1 MNQRICKSVISAS
14 TIQKDKDMEEQKFI
28 IDEVKKHLQA
38 SARRNKYRVI
48 DAVQE
53 MPTFEGFILP
63 YYVST
68 MEGTKYPVNVED
80 MYIYCDEWDEFYNET
95 VAKVAQA
102 ILEAEQIKEA

>member
-1 MNQRICKSVISAS
+1 MK
-14 TIQKDKDMEEQKFI
+14 EQKFI
-28 IDEVKKHLQA
+28 IEEVKKHLQA
-38 SARRNKYRVI
+38 SARRNKYQVI

-68 MEGTKYPVNVED
+68 MEGTKYPVDVED
-80 MYIYCDEWDEFYNET
+80 MYINCDEWDEFYNET
-95 VAKVAQA
+95 VTRVAQA

>member
-1 MNQRICKSVISAS
+1 
-14 TIQKDKDMEEQKFI
+14 MEEQKFI
-28 IDEVKKHLQA
+28 IEEVKKHLQA
-38 SARRNKYRVI
+38 SARRNKYQVI

-68 MEGTKYPVNVED
+68 MEGTKYPVNVEE
-80 MYIYCDEWDEFYNET
+80 MYIYCGEWDEFYNET

-102 ILEAEQIKEA
+102 ILAAEQIKES

>member
-1 MNQRICKSVISAS
+1 
-14 TIQKDKDMEEQKFI
+14 MEEQKFI
-28 IDEVKKHLQA
+28 FDEVKKHLQA
-38 SARRNKYRVI
+38 SARRNKYQVI

-68 MEGTKYPVNVED
+68 MEGTKYPVSVEE
-80 MYIYCDEWDEFYNET
+80 MYIYCNEWDDFYNET

-102 ILEAEQIKEA
+102 ILAAKQIKES

>member
-1 MNQRICKSVISAS
+1 MK
-14 TIQKDKDMEEQKFI
+14 EQKFI

-38 SARRNKYRVI
+38 SARKNKYRVI

-80 MYIYCDEWDEFYNET
+80 MYIYCDEWEEFYNET
-95 VAKVAQA
+95 VVKVAQA

>member
-1 MNQRICKSVISAS
+1 MK
-14 TIQKDKDMEEQKFI
+14 EQKFI
-28 IDEVKKHLQA
+28 IDEVKNHLQA
-38 SARRNKYRVI
+38 SARKNKYQVI

-68 MEGTKYPVNVED
+68 MEGTKYPFDIEN
-80 MYIYCDEWDEFYNET
+80 MYIYCDRWEEFYNET
-95 VAKVAQA
+95 VINVAQE

>member
-1 MNQRICKSVISAS
+1 
-14 TIQKDKDMEEQKFI
+14 MEEQKFI
-28 IDEVKKHLQA
+28 IEEVKKHLQA
-38 SARRNKYRVI
+38 SARKNKYQVI

-53 MPTFEGFILP
+53 MPTFEGLILP

-80 MYIYCDEWDEFYNET
+80 MYIYCDEWEEFYNET
-95 VAKVAQA
+95 VVKVAQA

>member
-1 MNQRICKSVISAS
+1 MK
-14 TIQKDKDMEEQKFI
+14 EQKFI
-28 IDEVKKHLQA
+28 IEEVKKHLQA
-38 SARRNKYRVI
+38 SARKNKYQVI

-68 MEGTKYPVNVED
+68 MEGAKYPVNVED
-80 MYIYCDEWDEFYNET
+80 MYINCDEWEEFYNET
-95 VAKVAQA
+95 IIEVAQA

>member
-1 MNQRICKSVISAS
+1 MK
-14 TIQKDKDMEEQKFI
+14 EQKFI

-38 SARRNKYRVI
+38 SARKNKYQVI

-68 MEGTKYPVNVED
+68 MEGTKYPVDVED
-80 MYIYCDEWDEFYNET
+80 MYINCDEWEEFYNET
-95 VAKVAQA
+95 VTKVAQA

>member
-1 MNQRICKSVISAS
+1 MKAIDLIFRETLTSGQFEMKSHVLV
-14 TIQKDKDMEEQKFI
+14 F
-28 IDEVKKHLQA
+28 IDEAGNEYSDTFSEVRHNG
-38 SARRNKYRVI
+38 R
-48 DAVQE
+48 
-53 MPTFEGFILP
+53 FEGFILP

-68 MEGTKYPVNVED
+68 MEGTKYPVNVEE

>member
-1 MNQRICKSVISAS
+1 MK
-14 TIQKDKDMEEQKFI
+14 EQKFI
-28 IDEVKKHLQA
+28 IEEVKKHLQA
-38 SARRNKYRVI
+38 SARKNKYQVI

-80 MYIYCDEWDEFYNET
+80 MYIYCNKWEEFYNET
-95 VAKVAQA
+95 VTKVAQA

>member
-1 MNQRICKSVISAS
+1 MK
-14 TIQKDKDMEEQKFI
+14 EQEFI
-28 IDEVKKHLQA
+28 IEEVKKHLQA
-38 SARRNKYRVI
+38 SAGKNKYQVI

-68 MEGTKYPVNVED
+68 VEGTRYPVNVEE

-95 VAKVAQA
+95 VANVAQA
-102 ILEAEQIKEA
+102 ILEAKQIKEA

>member
-1 MNQRICKSVISAS
+1 MK
-14 TIQKDKDMEEQKFI
+14 EQKFI

-38 SARRNKYRVI
+38 SARKNKYQVI

-68 MEGTKYPVNVED
+68 MEGTKYPVDVED
-80 MYIYCDEWDEFYNET
+80 MYIYCDEWEEFYNET
-95 VAKVAQA
+95 VTRVAQA

>member
-1 MNQRICKSVISAS
+1 MK
-14 TIQKDKDMEEQKFI
+14 EQKFI
-28 IDEVKKHLQA
+28 INEVKNHLQA
-38 SARRNKYRVI
+38 SARKNKYQVI

-68 MEGTKYPVNVED
+68 MEGTKYPVNVEE
-80 MYIYCDEWDEFYNET
+80 MYIYSDEWEEFYNET

-102 ILEAEQIKEA
+102 ILKAEQIKKA

>member
-1 MNQRICKSVISAS
+1 MK
-14 TIQKDKDMEEQKFI
+14 EQKFI
-28 IDEVKKHLQA
+28 IEGVKKHLQA
-38 SARRNKYRVI
+38 SARKNKYQVI

-68 MEGTKYPVNVED
+68 MEGTKYPVDVED
-80 MYIYCDEWDEFYNET
+80 MYINCDEWDEFYNET
-95 VAKVAQA
+95 VTRVAQA

>member
-1 MNQRICKSVISAS
+1 MKG
-14 TIQKDKDMEEQKFI
+14 QKFI
-28 IDEVKKHLQA
+28 IEEVKKHLQA
-38 SARRNKYRVI
+38 SAGKDKYQVI

-63 YYVST
+63 YYVSA

-80 MYIYCDEWDEFYNET
+80 MYIHCDEWDGFYNET
-95 VAKVAQA
+95 VTKVAQA